1 MIANLPIFHAVFFG
15 LTTFLTIFLFA
26 KATATPPQYMERP
39 NTLGRT
45 VLSVTIG
52 WLLLQMLISLT
63 GFYQKTSITTP
74 PRLFLA
80 VAPTLLGIVALFFT
94 EKGKNFIK
102 NLDLKTLTYLH
113 TVRIPVELTLFWL
126 YQNGQIPEVMT
137 FEGRNF
143 DILSGIT
150 APFIAYFG
158 FTKKSISTTFILI
171 WNFICLGLLFNIV
184 IHAVLSIQS
193 PMQQMAFDQPNR
205 AILFFPFVWLPSMVV
220 PLVLL
225 AHLVVI
231 KKLLRE

>member
-1 MIANLPIFHAVFFG
+1 MIANLSIYISVFFG
-15 LTTFLTIFLFA
+15 LTTFLTLFLFA

-39 NTLGRT
+39 NTIGKTFLG
-45 VLSVTIG
+45 VTIG

-63 GFYQKTSITTP
+63 GFYQETSITTP

-80 VAPTLLGIVALFFT
+80 VAPTLLGIAALFFT
-94 EKGKNFIK
+94 EKGQHFIES
-102 NLDLKTLTYLH
+102 LDVKALTYLH
-113 TVRIPVELTLFWL
+113 VVRIPVELTLFWL

-143 DILSGIT
+143 DIFAGIT
-150 APFIAYFG
+150 SPFIAYFG
-158 FTKKSISTTFILI
+158 FTKKSISPTLILV

-205 AILFFPFVWLPSMVV
+205 AILFFPFVWFPSVVV

-225 AHLVVI
+225 AHLVVVKRLL
-231 KKLLRE
+231 KK